1 MAGVKRKLDHD
12 PAPNAPDPDLHPS
25 QASSPAASATPER
38 DSNAVT
44 KAVRGARVRPKA
56 AAVTAT
62 TATTAAAAA
71 ATTTSTPSSAA
82 SSQPQ
87 SPAKKRRRTRDEILA
102 EQFDELPGPRT
113 TRQSARILS
122 QRRATDPAPNV
133 AFGAG
138 SLPKAA
144 SMEPGVPGVASFDTS
159 HESLSFDL
167 GAGLLLGPTSAAPTA
182 ATTSAPTDLENS
194 LQAVDNNDA
203 SGESSSAKP
212 KRRRRLSDRKRARS
226 AARDDLDS
234 PGPGVETP
242 TTSPIKTP
250 KREHSDDSDAQDDT
264 PSAAASR
271 SVPALTLATDLP
283 ASQSTDVETPDGG
296 GGGGGAGRP
305 ASALS
310 MSPPAT
316 QSEAAELSASTIP
329 AAGGRTRAA
338 GGRPRGKGKAR
349 KPPLNRKAAAAAG
362 KAAAPR
368 MHAYDRNLS
377 PSASAAVK
385 KLRDRQRELQ
395 GAFRRVSSAQR
406 AALLVLAN
414 RSESRLAKDPKA
426 HMSTPLYQEV
436 LDGLEARLEKQKAL
450 INREYDLKVQCEK
463 QYLEAAQYWINSGF
477 EEKVESVRDEHI
489 LAAQGSFLQYLD
501 QCRQAGDDDHTETE
515 ESDTENWRTNRKV
528 SHQSVRGFDGSY
540 IRRPSGASLYD
551 RADSGWDDFIQRARI
566 GGDIFALL
574 KDMDQ
579 EARRDKEEK
588 KRLRQEAKKKNR
600 EAAAEESEVS
610 DSDIVPEPVHSR
622 QRFKRLISALAD
634 ACQLAEAGGSDE
646 KEEEEEEEEIKA
658 TEEPNPPAYAL
669 NALADIALQSPTSI
683 QSSVTSAPF
692 APPMEP
698 VATTAAA
705 AAVAP
710 PPEPA
715 PQPPPVYLPAPTQ
728 HQYAG
733 LPAPRGHPRP
743 LLPQPTHGQILP
755 APPSPQ
761 KLYQHHQYAPPE
773 LPPPLA
779 PPPMRASYP
788 SMPRPLLPAS
798 RPPPPDLPP
807 IRQKLSE
814 ALRLPDPF
822 SSAPP
827 HLPAPAGL
835 RYSTGGPP
843 PPPPPPPPPHH
854 AHPHVRRA
862 SQPAPYAAAPLPPP
876 YLPGPPPPSSA
887 QQPPPGYA
895 HPVELPLPGTLYQPQ
910 SIYPPPYYSP
920 YHHPHPAAAP
930 PRPHQSV
937 FGRDALQLGHP
948 PRGALHP
955 QMHPPPPPPRY

>member
-25 QASSPAASATPER
+25 QASSPAAFATPER

-62 TATTAAAAA
+62 TATTAAAAAAAA

-283 ASQSTDVETPDGG
+283 ASQSTDVETPD
-296 GGGGGAGRP
+296 GGGAGRP

-646 KEEEEEEEEIKA
+646 KEEEEEEEEEEEIKA

-710 PPEPA
+710 PPEPT
-715 PQPPPVYLPAPTQ
+715 PQPPPVAHTAPICRPTGAAWTSTPSPATAHPWPDPARASQPAEALPASPICTSRTATAARSSAHARILPQ
-728 HQYAG
+728 HAATT
-733 LPAPRGHPRP
+733 APR
-743 LLPQPTHGQILP
+743 QP
-755 APPSPQ
+755 S
-761 KLYQHHQYAPPE
+761 
-773 LPPPLA
+773 
-779 PPPMRASYP
+779 S
-788 SMPRPLLPAS
+788 AS
-798 RPPPPDLPP
+798 RPPAYPAEAQRGAQTAGP
-807 IRQKLSE
+807 ILLRAT
-814 ALRLPDPF
+814 ALTCSRRPALLHRRTTP
-822 SSAPP
+822 SSA
-827 HLPAPAGL
+827 
-835 RYSTGGPP
+835 
-843 PPPPPPPPPHH
+843 PPPPPHH

-930 PRPHQSV
+930 SRPHQSV

>member
-12 PAPNAPDPDLHPS
+12 PAPNGPDPDLHPS

-44 KAVRGARVRPKA
+44 KTVRGARVRPKA
-56 AAVTAT
+56 AATAATATAT
-62 TATTAAAAA
+62 TATTTAAASAS
-71 ATTTSTPSSAA
+71 TTSTPSSAA
-82 SSQPQ
+82 SSQSQ

-144 SMEPGVPGVASFDTS
+144 SMEPGVPAVASFDTS

-167 GAGLLLGPTSAAPTA
+167 GASLLLGPTSAAPT

-212 KRRRRLSDRKRARS
+212 KRRRRLSDRQRARS
-226 AARDDLDS
+226 AAQDDLDS
-234 PGPGVETP
+234 PSPGVETP

-250 KREHSDDSDAQDDT
+250 KREHSDDSYVQDDT

-283 ASQSTDVETPDGG
+283 VSQSTDVETP
-296 GGGGGAGRP
+296 GGGAGRP

-349 KPPLNRKAAAAAG
+349 KPPLNRKAAAAAAG

-566 GGDIFALL
+566 GGDIFTLL

-634 ACQLAEAGGSDE
+634 ACQLAEAGGSDD
-646 KEEEEEEEEIKA
+646 KEEEDEDETIKA

-692 APPMEP
+692 APPVEP
-698 VATTAAA
+698 ITTATT

-728 HQYAG
+728 HQYAD

-743 LLPQPTHGQILP
+743 LLPQPAHGQILP

-798 RPPPPDLPP
+798 RPPPLDLPP

-843 PPPPPPPPPHH
+843 PPPPPPPPSHH

-920 YHHPHPAAAP
+920 YHHPHPAAAAAAAP
-930 PRPHQSV
+930 PQSI
-937 FGRDALQLGHP
+937 FGRDVLQLGHP

>member
-12 PAPNAPDPDLHPS
+12 PAPNGPDPDLHPS

-44 KAVRGARVRPKA
+44 KTVRGARVRPKA
-56 AAVTAT
+56 AATAATATAT
-62 TATTAAAAA
+62 TATTTAAASAS
-71 ATTTSTPSSAA
+71 TTSTPSSAA
-82 SSQPQ
+82 SSQSQ

-144 SMEPGVPGVASFDTS
+144 SMEPGVPAVASFDTS

-167 GAGLLLGPTSAAPTA
+167 GASLLLGPTSAAPT

-212 KRRRRLSDRKRARS
+212 KRRRRLSDRQRARS

-234 PGPGVETP
+234 PSPGVETP

-250 KREHSDDSDAQDDT
+250 KREHSDDSYVQDDT

-283 ASQSTDVETPDGG
+283 VSQSTDVETP
-296 GGGGGAGRP
+296 GGGAGRP

-349 KPPLNRKAAAAAG
+349 KPPLNRKAAAAAAG

-566 GGDIFALL
+566 GGDIFTLL

-634 ACQLAEAGGSDE
+634 ACQLAEAGGSDD
-646 KEEEEEEEEIKA
+646 KEEEDEDETIKA

-692 APPMEP
+692 APPVEP
-698 VATTAAA
+698 ITTATT

-728 HQYAG
+728 HQYAD

-743 LLPQPTHGQILP
+743 LLPQPAHGQILP

-798 RPPPPDLPP
+798 RPPPLDLPP

-843 PPPPPPPPPHH
+843 PPPPPPPPSHH

-876 YLPGPPPPSSA
+876 YLPGPPPPSSV

-920 YHHPHPAAAP
+920 YHHPHPAAAAAAAP
-930 PRPHQSV
+930 PQSI
-937 FGRDALQLGHP
+937 FGRDVLQLGHP

>member
-25 QASSPAASATPER
+25 QASSPAAFATPER

-44 KAVRGARVRPKA
+44 KAVRGTRVRPKA
-56 AAVTAT
+56 AAAAATTATTT
-62 TATTAAAAA
+62 TATTAAAA
-71 ATTTSTPSSAA
+71 TSTPSSAA

-167 GAGLLLGPTSAAPTA
+167 GAGLLLGPTSA
-182 ATTSAPTDLENS
+182 APTDLENS

-283 ASQSTDVETPDGG
+283 ASQSTDVETPD
-296 GGGGGAGRP
+296 GGGGAGRP

-600 EAAAEESEVS
+600 EAAAEESDVS

-646 KEEEEEEEEIKA
+646 KEEEEEEEIKA

-698 VATTAAA
+698 VATTAA

-827 HLPAPAGL
+827 HLPAP
-835 RYSTGGPP
+835 
-843 PPPPPPPPPHH
+843 
-854 AHPHVRRA
+854 
-862 SQPAPYAAAPLPPP
+862 PAPYAAAPLPPP

-920 YHHPHPAAAP
+920 YHHPHP
-930 PRPHQSV
+930 
-937 FGRDALQLGHP
+937 